1 MINVQ
6 IVLVKVL
13 LGLLNPSGFLFVF
26 NVRAFIEVLAFK
38 SLELSQLDWTNGRY
52 KRYKNWEKVVMENP
66 ILFGKVN

>member
-52 KRYKNWEKVVMENP
+52 KRYKN
-66 ILFGKVN
+66 